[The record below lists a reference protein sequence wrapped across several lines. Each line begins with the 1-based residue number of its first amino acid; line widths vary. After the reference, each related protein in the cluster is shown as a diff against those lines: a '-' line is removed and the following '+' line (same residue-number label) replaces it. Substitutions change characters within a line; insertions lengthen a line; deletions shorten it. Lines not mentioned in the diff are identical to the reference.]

1 MSNTNYV
8 NYQVALLP
16 ENAALINQL
25 NELLITGSATNPKS
39 AKTDKESSPQTSKP
53 AAQKSIAEDPTPVAN
68 GTTLDQVKVAAKA
81 AKKDHGEDFAMSV
94 LDANGVKEAVSLGRR
109 MGAIEESAYDTI
121 IAAWQAGPQASD
133 DLDDDDLDDD
143 LDDDGLGDETANVS
157 PEAVQTALKAY
168 SKDTGRA
175 EAKAIMT
182 KHGAKALSDV
192 LNCTPK
198 QLAAMMADLV

>member
-25 NELLITGSATNPKS
+25 NELLITGSTVSPKS
-39 AKTDKESSPQTSKP
+39 AKTAESANT
-53 AAQKSIAEDPTPVAN
+53 AAQKSSVEDVAPVAN
-68 GTTLDQVKVAAKA
+68 GTTLAQVKEAAKA

-109 MGAIEESAYDTI
+109 MAAIEESAYDTI
-121 IAAWQAGPQASD
+121 IAAWQAGPQES
-133 DLDDDDLDDD
+133 DDLDDD
-143 LDDDGLGDETANVS
+143 LDDDGLGEETADVS

-168 SKDTGRA
+168 SKETGRA